1 VEKVSK
7 SFTYINIC
15 EKSLKN
21 SFSYINICDPSLE
34 TVSSWALKSF
44 LLSIGFFKKK
54 IYDTGKQI
62 SESQVLNKERGRG
75 RKGVK
80 KWERKGGR
88 EGRRGSVD
96 KAVENTFYRE
106 HTL

>member
-1 VEKVSK
+1 
-7 SFTYINIC
+7 
-15 EKSLKN
+15 
-21 SFSYINICDPSLE
+21 
-34 TVSSWALKSF
+34 
-44 LLSIGFFKKK
+44 
-54 IYDTGKQI
+54 
-62 SESQVLNKERGRG
+62 VLNKERGRG

-96 KAVENTFYRE
+96 KAVENKFYRE